1 MRDLEESAWLLRSR
15 VNPLAISGS
24 LELADGRISFVLDAD
39 SAADARLDWLEERL
53 GTSGLRDRLEAGER
67 MVVFNHPLADCQ
79 ISWPLTGGGSQMV
92 VEAPD
97 RHWIVSHDEPSVTK
111 FAQLIGARRR
121 ARDWKEALAEAG
133 A

>member
-15 VNPLAISGS
+15 VNPLAISGA

-39 SAADARLDWLEERL
+39 SADAKLDWLEERL
-53 GTSGLRDRLEAGER
+53 GFDGLRDRLETGER
-67 MVVFNHPLADCQ
+67 VTVFNHPLADCQ

-97 RHWIVSHDEPSVTK
+97 RRWIVSHDEPSVARFT
-111 FAQLIGARRR
+111 QLIGARRR
-121 ARDWKEALAEAG
+121 ASDWKRALAEAG